1 MRSGQQK
8 GVVRAELCSV
18 LRQRPAAWFPGRA
31 HITNKQY
38 RATRAENFILG
49 TLGDLNARRSACGA
63 GSRARA
69 RWRGALAPSRVAR
82 QKFIRFVNVPR
93 GTGVRSRSQTS
104 GPRRPS
110 SRSRARAALRSAS
123 PACRSRI
130 AVANHD
136 TGLASRGTEPLAL
149 LLTGHNEFGR
159 TLCQV
164 LAHLRV
170 ACFANGGGHALV
182 PLRIREATHRPP
194 VLLYGI
200 VCRQAQFAI
209 NVHNPPLDRATE
221 TPLGPFGPLPPS
233 SCPATRRLAC

>member
-1 MRSGQQK
+1 MRPH
-8 GVVRAELCSV
+8 
-18 LRQRPAAWFPGRA
+18 RPAAWFPGRA

-82 QKFIRFVNVPR
+82 QTFIRFVNVPR

-104 GPRRPS
+104 GPRRPT

-130 AVANHD
+130 AVPSHD
-136 TGLASRGTEPLAL
+136 TGLASRRTEPLAL
-149 LLTGHNEFGR
+149 LWTGHPEFGR

-164 LAHLRV
+164 LAHVHV
-170 ACFANGGGHALV
+170 ACSANGGGHALV
-182 PLRIREATHRPP
+182 PLRIRAATHRPP

-200 VCRQAQFAI
+200 VCRQAQVRRTRAQA
-209 NVHNPPLDRATE
+209 PLDRATE
-221 TPLGPFGPLPPS
+221 TPLGPYGPSAPS
-233 SCPATRRLAC
+233 SLPATRRLAC